1 MYIFHGKFN
10 LQKPTRY
17 WDDELPEVFL
27 IRLP

>member
-17 WDDELPEVFL
+17 WDDELPGIVL
-27 IRLP
+27 VHLP